1 MSSPPQPARQRTDL
15 KVGFACNNRCLFCA
29 QGDKR
34 ASAAA
39 IDFAALVDR
48 LRETF
53 TPGRSLVLTGGE
65 PTLRRDLAALVA
77 AAHRIGYRQIQVQ
90 TNGRALA
97 YPSLVARLLRAGV
110 TEFSPALHGP
120 SAELHDALTCAPG
133 SFDQTV
139 AGIANAV
146 ASGAGVIT
154 NTVVVIANL
163 DRLSDTLDRLAELGV
178 RHAQLAMVH
187 PVGTAAQQFDQV
199 VPRLEVAAPRVAA
212 AVQRGRDRGLEVMV
226 EALPACFLPGLED
239 ALVEERIPETTVVDL
254 DGRPFAFS
262 DWRRDTGKAKGPP
275 CQRCARRERCEGPWR
290 EYPEHHGWD
299 GYQPISE

>member
-1 MSSPPQPARQRTDL
+1 MTEPSARQRTDL
-15 KVGFACNNRCLFCA
+15 KVGFACNNRCVFCA

-34 ASAAA
+34 SAVAA
-39 IDFAALVDR
+39 IDLPELVER
-48 LRETF
+48 LRITF

-65 PTLRRDLAALVA
+65 PTLRRDLVELVA
-77 AAHRIGYRQIQVQ
+77 AAYRIGYRQIQVQ

-97 YPSLVARLLRAGV
+97 YPSLVARLRRAGV

-120 SAELHDALTCAPG
+120 TAELHDALTCAPG

-139 AGIANAV
+139 AGIANAI

-154 NTVVVIANL
+154 NTVVVTANL
-163 DRLSDTLDRLAELGV
+163 ERLGDTLDRLADLGV
-178 RHAQLAMVH
+178 GHAQLAMVH
-187 PVGTAAQQFDQV
+187 PVGTAAHHFDQV
-199 VPRLEVAAPRVAA
+199 VPRLEVAAPAVAA
-212 AVQRGRDRGLEVMV
+212 AIRRGRARGLDVVV
-226 EALPACFLPGLED
+226 EAMPACFLPGLED

-254 DGRPFAFS
+254 DGEPFAFS

-275 CQRCARRERCEGPWR
+275 CGGCARRDRCEGPWR

-299 GYQPISE
+299 AYRPLAG